1 MHCLEHVLFVV
12 TKAVAEDEIC
22 KAELVRV
29 LKTMLG
35 ASGSYS
41 PDGEEPADL
50 IKANAEWS
58 RRVGHLMYPDGI
70 EEGEQ

>member
-12 TKAVAEDEIC
+12 TEAVADDEIG

-58 RRVGHLMYPDGI
+58 RRVEHLMYPDGI